1 MIKISKGLDLPIS
14 GIPDPVIT
22 DTPKVTS
29 VSLLGND
36 FIGMKPTM
44 LVKLGDSV
52 KRGSKIFEDKKNPGV
67 FFTSPAGGLLRKLAE
82 EIKESFYQLTL
93 RFLIMKSMFIL
104 ILVMSNR
111 F

>member
-52 KRGSKIFEDKKNPGV
+52 KRGTKIFEDKKIQV
-67 FFTSPAGGLLRKLAE
+67 FSLHLQQGASLKKSVE

-93 RFLIMKSMFIL
+93 RFPITKSTSIL
-104 ILVMSNR
+104 ILAMLNH

>member
-1 MIKISKGLDLPIS
+1 MIKTSKGLDLPIS
-14 GIPDPVIT
+14 GIPDTVIS

-52 KRGSKIFEDKKNPGV
+52 KRGTKIFEDKKIQV
-67 FFTSPAGGLLRKLAE
+67 FSLHLQQEELLRRLVE
-82 EIKESFYQLTL
+82 EIKESSYQLIL
-93 RFLIMKSMFIL
+93 RFLIMKSTFIS
-104 ILVMSNR
+104 IIVMLNL